1 MIGKDAHEY
10 QDFLTLHKAQL
21 AHAGIPEHYYRTVYE
36 KIELE
41 KYDSGDYMMMLTDG
55 VNWEVQSTTTIES
68 GDANTIFLV
77 DHCWTFHAEQV
88 KKALR
93 GIPGLAQRMSSL
105 TGVGYPDGD
114 GYESEEETGLEE
126 LIEKLT
132 EKIWDLAETYTIQ
145 KDDEKVTVCYMMD
158 ELGSRISHSETP
170 NMKMA
175 PFFHITKQFAVTLMW
190 PIEDEIPPETSITR
204 DITLGETDGG
214 KRAARLAIF
223 RDNIEIDTGD
233 LRMGEVEKLNPYTM
247 YGRKDQTLPDDAP
260 DDSEHPASLRV
271 VSATPADPI
280 KVFTDLKFMAE
291 ALTDPLF
298 KVVNSDKDADFI
310 SSSDIF
316 DKFKEFYKEHPT
328 KIINQFP
335 NENVVCCKDLLL
347 KVARRSMIPDEDRER
362 SDELIIERLNSESK
376 SWAEDMHPWWF
387 PIGFDLVNELP
398 VFVRNYLERE
408 AAGLDNSWIVKPWNL
423 SRGRGTYVTSN
434 LAMIVKLAYTSPKV
448 VQKYIEDPVLFY
460 RGDVGRVKFDVRY
473 VILLKSVKPLK
484 IFKYNVFWLRF
495 ANKPFA
501 LDEFDEYEK
510 HFTVMNYSETAELK
524 QIGDLEFME
533 MFEQQYPD
541 HPWEGIDRRIC
552 EMIKECFTSASCLP
566 PPRGMAHSAQSRAIY
581 ALDMMLK
588 WNEDKTEMIPQLL
601 ECNFNPDNQRA
612 CKYHPNFYN
621 HCLKALLSDV
631 DISEIPVT
639 EIS

>member
-1 MIGKDAHEY
+1 MIGRDAHEY
-10 QDFLTLHKAQL
+10 QDFLTLHKPQL
-21 AHAGIPEHYYRTVYE
+21 VHAGIPEHYYRTVFE

-55 VNWEVQSTTTIES
+55 ENWVVESTTTIDA

-93 GIPGLAQRMSSL
+93 SIPGLAQRLSSL

-126 LIEKLT
+126 LIEKLS

-145 KDDEKVTVCYMMD
+145 KDEEKVTVCYMMD
-158 ELGSRISHSETP
+158 ELGSRIDHSEKP

-190 PIEDEIPPETSITR
+190 PIEDEIPAETTITR
-204 DITLGETDGG
+204 DITLGETDAG

-223 RDNIEIDTGD
+223 RDRIDVNHED
-233 LRMGEVEKLNPYTM
+233 LRVAEVEKLNPYMM
-247 YGRKDQTLPDDAP
+247 YGRKDQTLPEDVPRDA
-260 DDSEHPASLRV
+260 EHPAHRRMMEASP
-271 VSATPADPI
+271 TDPI
-280 KVFTDLKFMAE
+280 KVFTDLRFMAD
-291 ALTDPLF
+291 ALSDPLF
-298 KVVNSDKDADFI
+298 KAVNSDDDADFI
-310 SSSDIF
+310 STSTNF
-316 DKFKEFYKEHPT
+316 DKFKEFYEQHPT

-347 KVARRSMIPDEDRER
+347 KVARRCKIEEKDRDR
-362 SDELIIERLNSESK
+362 CDELIIELLNSQSK
-376 SWAEDMHPWWF
+376 TWANDLHPWWF
-387 PIGFDLVNELP
+387 PVGFDLVNELP
-398 VFVRNYLERE
+398 VFVRNFLERE
-408 AAGLDNSWIVKPWNL
+408 RAGLDNSWIIKPWNL

-448 VQKYIEDPVLFY
+448 VQKYIENPVLFY
-460 RGDVGRVKFDVRY
+460 RGDIGRVKFDIRY
-473 VILLKSVKPLK
+473 VVLLKSVQPLK
-484 IFKYNVFWLRF
+484 LYKYNVFWLRF

-524 QIGDLEFME
+524 QIGDLEFLE

-541 HPWEGIDRRIC
+541 HSWTVIDKKIC
-552 EMIKECFTSASCLP
+552 AMIKECFESASSLP
-566 PPRGMAHSAQSRAIY
+566 PPRGIAHSAQSRAIY

-588 WNEDKTEMIPQLL
+588 WNEDETEMVPQIL
-601 ECNFNPDNQRA
+601 EVNFNPDNQRA
-612 CKYHPNFYN
+612 CQYHPNFYN
-621 HCLKALLSDV
+621 HCLKALLCE
-631 DISEIPVT
+631 DINGLPIT

>member
-1 MIGKDAHEY
+1 MIGRDAHEY

-21 AHAGIPEHYYRTVYE
+21 VHAGIPEQYYRTVFE

-55 VNWEVQSTTTIES
+55 ENWQVQSTSTIDS
-68 GDANTIFLV
+68 SDANTIFLV

-93 GIPGLAQRMSSL
+93 SIPGLAQRMSSL

-126 LIEKLT
+126 LIEKLS

-145 KDDEKVTVCYMMD
+145 KDTEKLTVCYMMD
-158 ELGSRISHSETP
+158 ELGSRIQHSESP

-190 PIEDEIPPETSITR
+190 PIEDEIASETVITR
-204 DITLGETDGG
+204 DITLGESDPG
-214 KRAARLAIF
+214 KRSARLAIF
-223 RDNIEIDTGD
+223 RDHIDLD
-233 LRMGEVEKLNPYTM
+233 RDNLRMEEVEKLNPYKL
-247 YGRKDQTLPDDAP
+247 YGRKDQTLPEEVP
-260 DDSEHPASLRV
+260 CDSEHPAFLRMKAA
-271 VSATPADPI
+271 SPSDPI
-280 KVFTDLKFMAE
+280 KVFTDLKFMADS
-291 ALTDPLF
+291 LSDPIF

-310 SSSDIF
+310 STSSNF
-316 DKFKEFYKEHPT
+316 DKFKEFYEQRPT

-347 KVARRSMIPDEDRER
+347 KVARRCRIDEQDRER
-362 SDELIIERLNSESK
+362 SDELIIARLNSPSK
-376 SWAEDMHPWWF
+376 TWAEDMHPQWC
-387 PIGFDLVNELP
+387 PVGFDLVNELP
-398 VFVRNYLERE
+398 VFVRHFLERE
-408 AAGLDNSWIVKPWNL
+408 EAGLDNSWIIKPWNL

-448 VQKYIEDPVLFY
+448 VQKYIENPVLFF
-460 RGDVGRVKFDVRY
+460 RGDIGRVKFDIRY
-473 VILLKSVKPLK
+473 VVLLKSVEPLK
-484 IFKYNVFWLRF
+484 LYKYNVFWLRF
-495 ANKPFA
+495 ANQAFA

-510 HFTVMNYSETAELK
+510 HFTVMNYNDATELK
-524 QIGDLEFME
+524 QIGDVEFLE

-541 HPWEGIDRRIC
+541 HSWTEIDQKLC
-552 EMIKECFTSASCLP
+552 SMIKECFESAVSLP
-566 PPRGMAHSAQSRAIY
+566 PPRGIAHSAQSRAIY

-588 WNEDKTEMIPQLL
+588 WTGDKTEIVPQLL
-601 ECNFNPDNQRA
+601 EVNFNPDNQRA
-612 CKYHPNFYN
+612 CQYHPEFYN
-621 HCLKALLSDV
+621 HCLKTLLCEDV
-631 DISEIPVT
+631 SGIPVT